1 MEIGKMRI
9 TEVLPYLTVIAKE
22 HGLRL
27 NRAKEFK
34 FARMILVNL
43 YNRELI

>member
-1 MEIGKMRI
+1 MEIGKMTI
-9 TEVLPYLTVIAKE
+9 TEAFPHLDCVAKAY
-22 HGLRL
+22 GLKL
-27 NRAKEFK
+27 NRAKDFK